1 MIGKT
6 INGFDIISNSAI
18 EALRDKNEPSN
29 IIVQKGGQ
37 ENLLSTSADIT
48 IYGGCRGGGKS
59 YGILC
64 DVLHDAYS
72 PHFKG
77 LILRNEINDLLD
89 LIDTSQKL
97 YSPIGEYNR
106 ARNDMTW
113 NFFKGGSLKF
123 DYYSGYFEEFKRRFQ
138 GKQYSYIAI
147 DEITHIEYRKF
158 KYLLTDNRNAH
169 NLRNRVIGSCNPD
182 YYSWVYKFI
191 RPWLD
196 ENGKPIKEM
205 DGKVRYCFMDGENVE
220 DIVWGDTKEEVYNQ
234 CRDVI
239 DSFYTEDL
247 RKYGNPEDL
256 FIKSVCFI
264 EGKLVDNVALVSSDP
279 RYVASLANQ
288 SEYERN
294 RDYFGLWVPQLT
306 GDDIVSM
313 QHMQNFFDNS
323 IQEGDRVLRCSCD
336 VAFSGGDNLVMW
348 LWRGNHIEDVYAVR
362 KIDSRKAMEM
372 IKYRLSQWGVQEQ
385 NFTYDV
391 TGIGQGLRGFF
402 PKAMPFNNLETPI
415 DCPKGTYSNL
425 KSQCAFMFAEK
436 LIAGEFSINEDLL
449 NRKFS
454 GTGYES
460 KALKDILA
468 QERKVIR
475 PDVNA
480 TSSGR
485 KIITKK
491 DMIRAVGH
499 SPDFIESLFMFILFT
514 LKKKKQI
521 KGIGLL

>member
-1 MIGKT
+1 
-6 INGFDIISNSAI
+6 
-18 EALRDKNEPSN
+18 
-29 IIVQKGGQ
+29 
-37 ENLLSTSADIT
+37 
-48 IYGGCRGGGKS
+48 
-59 YGILC
+59 
-64 DVLHDAYS
+64 
-72 PHFKG
+72 
-77 LILRNEINDLLD
+77 
-89 LIDTSQKL
+89 
-97 YSPIGEYNR
+97 
-106 ARNDMTW
+106 
-113 NFFKGGSLKF
+113 
-123 DYYSGYFEEFKRRFQ
+123 
-138 GKQYSYIAI
+138 
-147 DEITHIEYRKF
+147 
-158 KYLLTDNRNAH
+158 
-169 NLRNRVIGSCNPD
+169 
-182 YYSWVYKFI
+182 
-191 RPWLD
+191 
-196 ENGKPIKEM
+196 
-205 DGKVRYCFMDGENVE
+205 
-220 DIVWGDTKEEVYNQ
+220 
-234 CRDVI
+234 
-239 DSFYTEDL
+239 
-247 RKYGNPEDL
+247 
-256 FIKSVCFI
+256 
-264 EGKLVDNVALVSSDP
+264 
-279 RYVASLANQ
+279 
-288 SEYERN
+288 
-294 RDYFGLWVPQLT
+294 
-306 GDDIVSM
+306 M

-521 KGIGLL
+521 KGLGLL